1 MEQHSVSVPHHIV
14 DWANIA
20 ETVLGLALLRMALCR
35 RLVAML
41 EKWLQATS
49 DSDEQSSAQ
58 VPFAYTLVCASIFR
72 TAMLSGS
79 ECGECGPFG
88 VCPLR
93 MWSKIANWMLK
104 KIWWVAPYSL
114 PHADAA
120 YIVLRSTGE
129 KADPPF
135 VC

>member
-79 ECGECGPFG
+79 ECGPFG

-93 MWSKIANWMLK
+93 MWSKIAN
-104 KIWWVAPYSL
+104 
-114 PHADAA
+114 
-120 YIVLRSTGE
+120 
-129 KADPPF
+129 
-135 VC
+135 